1 MGLHTFKGGVH
12 PVEGKDLSKDK
23 PIKELLPKGELAY
36 LVSQHIGAPA
46 KPVVSA
52 GDTVLR
58 GQLLAEAGGFVS
70 APIFSSVSGTV
81 KKIEKRRTATGD
93 MMDAIIVDND
103 GEYKEV
109 EFDEVEDYTVLS
121 NEEILQK
128 VKDAGLTM
136 LYHNHFHEWRVRNGK
151 YLMDMFY
158 DATDPELVSF
168 EYDTFWAARGGV
180 DPLAYL
186 KKMGKRVKII
196 HLKDM
201 AATANPVN
209 LVPLTEGMSN
219 FLSFVLND
227 MDKSDFV
234 EVGCGALD
242 MKGLV
247 KEGIDLGVD
256 AIIVEQDNTK
266 LEPLESVRVS
276 MKNLKAILASL

>member
-1 MGLHTFKGGVH
+1 MIKHGITLFNVMEDLLDDF
-12 PVEGKDLSKDK
+12 EGT
-23 PIKELLPKGELAY
+23 IRA
-36 LVSQHIGAPA
+36 VAAAGAQTLE
-46 KPVVSA
+46 VSA
-52 GDTVLR
+52 GIGDEKGEIMGIPVREFQDISKEL
-58 GQLLAEAGGFVS
+58 GISFVS
-70 APIFSSVSGTV
+70 TFNNFLGSDEEVDIAIHN
-81 KKIEKRRTATGD
+81 TA
-93 MMDAIIVDND
+93 AIGGKDVVLALNFLDEND
-103 GEYKEV
+103 VFATAELANRLGK
-109 EFDEVEDYTVLS
+109 
-121 NEEILQK
+121 K

-234 EVGCGALD
+234 EVGGGALD